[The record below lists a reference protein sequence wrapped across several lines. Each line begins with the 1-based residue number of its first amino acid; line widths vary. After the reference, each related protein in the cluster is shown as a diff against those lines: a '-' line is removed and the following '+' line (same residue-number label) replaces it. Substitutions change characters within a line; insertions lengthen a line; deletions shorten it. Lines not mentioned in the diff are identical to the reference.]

1 MERISFETELGS
13 KYEIYFDKIN
23 SIDGRNMWTF
33 GFNSIENKGD
43 VFAVF
48 NKIEELVSNKIRK
61 EKIEVLIIYVE
72 YSKLELEKKTNAF
85 TRWIKNS
92 SLLNDYKIHRN
103 PTMKRMRRVQS
114 INTNLIEINI
124 DKSKL

>member
-13 KYEIYFDKIN
+13 KYEVYFEKIN
-23 SIDGRNMWTF
+23 NDSKNIWSF

-48 NKIEELVSNKIRK
+48 NKIEELVSDKIRK

-72 YSKLELEKKTNAF
+72 YSKLELEKKTNVF

-92 SLLNDYKIHRN
+92 SLLSEFKIHRN
-103 PTMKRMRRVQS
+103 PIMKRSRSIKS
-114 INTNLIEINI
+114 INTNMIEVNI